1 MKHEQA
7 LSVAHIQF
15 NFDHS
20 HPLNKLNWDL
30 HSNSGDCSDIVRH
43 YLMLNGCD
51 VLISLQLKKN
61 KNKKNKTNS

>member
-15 NFDHS
+15 NFDHN

-30 HSNSGDCSDIVRH
+30 HSNSGDIVRH

-51 VLISLQLKKN
+51 VFN
-61 KNKKNKTNS
+61 